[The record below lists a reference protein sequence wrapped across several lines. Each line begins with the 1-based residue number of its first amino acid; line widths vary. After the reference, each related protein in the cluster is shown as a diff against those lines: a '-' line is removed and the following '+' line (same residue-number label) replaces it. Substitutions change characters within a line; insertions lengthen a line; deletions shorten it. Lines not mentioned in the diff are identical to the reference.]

1 MSFAS
6 WNLSKYDNYVNSSK
20 EAIDNCLKSSVVCTS
35 IIIIPLIY
43 VQNVEVKNRMAKVDV
58 ELWDTS
64 GNLRFDKCWPA
75 LAREAHGV
83 MFVFHPG
90 RKTFV

>member
-1 MSFAS
+1 
-6 WNLSKYDNYVNSSK
+6 
-20 EAIDNCLKSSVVCTS
+20 
-35 IIIIPLIY
+35 
-43 VQNVEVKNRMAKVDV
+43 MAKVDV

-64 GNLRFDKCWPA
+64 GNSKFDGCWPA

-90 RKTFV
+90 ITFANFKSLNKS

>member
-1 MSFAS
+1 
-6 WNLSKYDNYVNSSK
+6 
-20 EAIDNCLKSSVVCTS
+20 
-35 IIIIPLIY
+35 
-43 VQNVEVKNRMAKVDV
+43 MAKVDV

>member
-1 MSFAS
+1 MT
-6 WNLSKYDNYVNSSK
+6 SKTVN
-20 EAIDNCLKSSVVCTS
+20 TP
-35 IIIIPLIY
+35 IIIFISAKISKKIFDLNSIDF
-43 VQNVEVKNRMAKVDV
+43 QNVEVKNRMAKVDV

-64 GNLRFDKCWPA
+64 GNSKFDNCWPA

-90 RKTFV
+90 KYIL

>member
-1 MSFAS
+1 
-6 WNLSKYDNYVNSSK
+6 
-20 EAIDNCLKSSVVCTS
+20 
-35 IIIIPLIY
+35 
-43 VQNVEVKNRMAKVDV
+43 MAKIDV

-64 GNLRFDKCWPA
+64 GNLRFENCWPA

-90 RKTFV
+90 NEISILKTFMYLLKFSMSLDQN

>member
-1 MSFAS
+1 
-6 WNLSKYDNYVNSSK
+6 
-20 EAIDNCLKSSVVCTS
+20 
-35 IIIIPLIY
+35 
-43 VQNVEVKNRMAKVDV
+43 MAKVDV

-64 GNLRFDKCWPA
+64 GNSKFDICWPA

-90 RKTFV
+90 KYISVTNSWRFSPFNFVVRSIVKLLDIF

>member
-1 MSFAS
+1 
-6 WNLSKYDNYVNSSK
+6 
-20 EAIDNCLKSSVVCTS
+20 
-35 IIIIPLIY
+35 
-43 VQNVEVKNRMAKVDV
+43 MAKVDV

-64 GNLRFDKCWPA
+64 GDPKFDNCWPA

-90 RKTFV
+90 IAFEYSKYLNKC

>member
-1 MSFAS
+1 
-6 WNLSKYDNYVNSSK
+6 
-20 EAIDNCLKSSVVCTS
+20 
-35 IIIIPLIY
+35 
-43 VQNVEVKNRMAKVDV
+43 MAKVDV

-64 GNLRFDKCWPA
+64 GNLRFDNCWPA

-90 RKTFV
+90 NKISILKAFLYLLRH

>member
-1 MSFAS
+1 M
-6 WNLSKYDNYVNSSK
+6 
-20 EAIDNCLKSSVVCTS
+20 
-35 IIIIPLIY
+35 
-43 VQNVEVKNRMAKVDV
+43 EVKNRMAKVDV

-64 GNLRFDKCWPA
+64 GNLRFDNCWPA

-90 RKTFV
+90 IELSISKLYFKRKYNFHLF

>member
-1 MSFAS
+1 
-6 WNLSKYDNYVNSSK
+6 
-20 EAIDNCLKSSVVCTS
+20 
-35 IIIIPLIY
+35 
-43 VQNVEVKNRMAKVDV
+43 MAKVDV

-64 GNLRFDKCWPA
+64 GNSKFDNCWPA

-90 RKTFV
+90 KDTFMLLNFVTNFYAVRSIVKVLDIF

>member
-1 MSFAS
+1 
-6 WNLSKYDNYVNSSK
+6 
-20 EAIDNCLKSSVVCTS
+20 
-35 IIIIPLIY
+35 
-43 VQNVEVKNRMAKVDV
+43 MAKVDV

-64 GNLRFDKCWPA
+64 GNLKYDNCWPA

-90 RKTFV
+90 IRFRNFNCFTKYYTKILYYF

>member
-1 MSFAS
+1 
-6 WNLSKYDNYVNSSK
+6 
-20 EAIDNCLKSSVVCTS
+20 
-35 IIIIPLIY
+35 
-43 VQNVEVKNRMAKVDV
+43 MAKVDV

-64 GNLRFDKCWPA
+64 GNSKFDNCWPA

-90 RKTFV
+90 KDIFILLNFVLFCKKNNVVKNIVKLLDFI

>member
-1 MSFAS
+1 
-6 WNLSKYDNYVNSSK
+6 
-20 EAIDNCLKSSVVCTS
+20 
-35 IIIIPLIY
+35 
-43 VQNVEVKNRMAKVDV
+43 MAKVDV

-90 RKTFV
+90 TIFFELMKEITL

>member
-1 MSFAS
+1 MGF
-6 WNLSKYDNYVNSSK
+6 
-20 EAIDNCLKSSVVCTS
+20 
-35 IIIIPLIY
+35 
-43 VQNVEVKNRMAKVDV
+43 QNVEVKNRMAKVDV

-64 GNLRFDKCWPA
+64 GNSKFDNCWPA

-90 RKTFV
+90 KYIFIMLNYNVELCLIHIRSKFNNF

>member
-1 MSFAS
+1 
-6 WNLSKYDNYVNSSK
+6 
-20 EAIDNCLKSSVVCTS
+20 
-35 IIIIPLIY
+35 
-43 VQNVEVKNRMAKVDV
+43 MAKVDV

-64 GNLRFDKCWPA
+64 GNSKFDNCWPA

-90 RKTFV
+90 KYISIILNCVLK

>member
-1 MSFAS
+1 
-6 WNLSKYDNYVNSSK
+6 
-20 EAIDNCLKSSVVCTS
+20 
-35 IIIIPLIY
+35 
-43 VQNVEVKNRMAKVDV
+43 MAKVDV

-64 GNLRFDKCWPA
+64 GNSKFDNCWPA

-90 RKTFV
+90 KYIFVLLNSVLFCNKAK

>member
-1 MSFAS
+1 
-6 WNLSKYDNYVNSSK
+6 
-20 EAIDNCLKSSVVCTS
+20 
-35 IIIIPLIY
+35 
-43 VQNVEVKNRMAKVDV
+43 MAKVDV

-64 GNLRFDKCWPA
+64 GNSKFDNCWPA

-90 RKTFV
+90 KDIFILLNFVLFCKK

>member
-1 MSFAS
+1 MSCENGKHAYIISAKFDKKTFNF
-6 WNLSKYDNYVNSSK
+6 NLINF
-20 EAIDNCLKSSVVCTS
+20 
-35 IIIIPLIY
+35 
-43 VQNVEVKNRMAKVDV
+43 QNVEVKNRMAKVDV

-64 GNLRFDKCWPA
+64 GNSKFDNCWPA

-90 RKTFV
+90 KYISIILNCVLK